1 MPTASLSTWPALPV
15 LRVLGTMLLTLL
27 LTPGRLWG
35 LDNPEKCT
43 WNLFLNHFSNIGMD
57 NVNDRFSND
66 EPISTAYF
74 GFSYYLK
81 INYTC
86 KSEFKQHMEATAR
99 SGHLMGLKPLVLVT
113 FQSPVNFYR
122 WEIEYLEIQMVAIP
136 FLSKGS

>member
-66 EPISTAYF
+66 EPISTV
-74 GFSYYLK
+74 SKL
-81 INYTC
+81 
-86 KSEFKQHMEATAR
+86 FKLLVDLLLETAEVTGEAD
-99 SGHLMGLKPLVLVT
+99 
-113 FQSPVNFYR
+113 
-122 WEIEYLEIQMVAIP
+122 
-136 FLSKGS
+136 